1 MKTLTRRHMS
11 LAALSLASAWLASAS
26 LAQAQALETVKI
38 IVGFP
43 AGTTPDVLARRV
55 AEKLAPAYAKS
66 VIVENRTGAGGQLA
80 VSAVKAAPADGTT
93 ILLTPLATLGVYPH
107 TYRSLPY
114 NAETDLS
121 PVSLGVKF
129 DIALAVGTGVPAEV
143 KNLPDFIQWA
153 KANPARANIGS
164 PAPGSPLH
172 FAGAELS
179 RLSKV
184 EFQHIG
190 YRGTVAA
197 IPDLL
202 GGQLPSMVSP
212 LGEYLKYIPDGKIL
226 VLATSG
232 SKRSGFTP
240 QIGTFG
246 EQGFKDLEVQEYY
259 GFYLPAKSSPA
270 QVQALNAAIRQAMS
284 QPQVK
289 EALDTFGMEAAP
301 SSPEELATIL
311 RNYSKRWEPV
321 VKAIGFKAVDSF

>member
-1 MKTLTRRHMS
+1 MNLSQRRRF
-11 LAALSLASAWLASAS
+11 ALSTLCMAGSLWLGATQAH
-26 LAQAQALETVKI
+26 AQALETARI

-55 AEKLAPAYAKS
+55 ADKLVPTYAKN
-66 VIVENRTGAGGQLA
+66 VIVDNRTGAGGQLA
-80 VSAVKAAPADGTT
+80 VSAVKTAQADGAI
-93 ILLTPLATLGVYPH
+93 ILLTPLAMLGVYPH

-114 NAETDLS
+114 NAETDLA

-129 DIALAVGTGVPAEV
+129 DISLAVGTAVPAEV
-143 KNLPDFIQWA
+143 KSVPDFVQWA
-153 KANPARANIGS
+153 KANPSKASVGS

-184 EFQHIG
+184 EMQHVG

-202 GGQLPSMVSP
+202 GGQLPAIVSP
-212 LGEYLKYIPDGKIL
+212 LGEFIKYIPEGKIR

-232 SKRSGFTP
+232 SKRSTFTP
-240 QIGTFG
+240 QIPTFS
-246 EQGFKDLEVQEYY
+246 EQGYKELEVQEYY

-270 QVQALNAAIRQAMS
+270 QVQALNGAIRQALA

-289 EALDTFGMEAAP
+289 EALDMFGMEAAP
-301 SSPEELATIL
+301 SSPDELATTL

-321 VKAIGFKAVDSF
+321 VKAIGFKAD